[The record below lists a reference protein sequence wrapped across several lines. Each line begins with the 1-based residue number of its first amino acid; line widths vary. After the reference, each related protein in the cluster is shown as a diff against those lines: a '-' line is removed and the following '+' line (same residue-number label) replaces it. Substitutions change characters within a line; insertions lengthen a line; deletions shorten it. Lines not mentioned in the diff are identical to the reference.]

1 MHLDLCLW
9 CPPPLFQAAEK
20 EVEIAHLQ
28 RSIQREQ
35 AKVERYE
42 NNLLSAQAIAMMLQA
57 SGEGAGERESETCK
71 LLSSQAIAMNPHD
84 AASECEGGGQTGA
97 EVITQSISS
106 DGDNAWLGEWGLCLP
121 CRPVGDT
128 SHPRS
133 PG

>member
-42 NNLLSAQAIAMMLQA
+42 NNLLSAQAIATMLQVGGDVT
-57 SGEGAGERESETCK
+57 SGEHCNSYG
-71 LLSSQAIAMNPHD
+71 
-84 AASECEGGGQTGA
+84 
-97 EVITQSISS
+97 
-106 DGDNAWLGEWGLCLP
+106 
-121 CRPVGDT
+121 
-128 SHPRS
+128 
-133 PG
+133 